1 MEVAVIVAVVAV
13 PGAVYKPVE
22 ELMVPDP
29 VTVQV
34 TAVHSGSPELGLA
47 ELHVEVTALKGTPV
61 TVAKN
66 GSVSP
71 VPMVNVDG
79 VTVTERPETSVTVA
93 DAVAVVFCTAA
104 PTVIVVLGGMEAGAV

>member
-13 PGAVYKPVE
+13 LGAVYKPVE
-22 ELMVPDP
+22 ESMVPDP

-34 TAVHSGSPELGLA
+34 TAVHSGRPEFGLA
-47 ELHVEVTALKGTPV
+47 ELHVEVTALKGTPA

-79 VTVTERPETSVTVA
+79 VTVTERPEISVTVA
-93 DAVAVVFCTAA
+93 DAVAEVFCTAA
-104 PTVIVVLGGMEAGAV
+104 PTVIVVLGGMDDGAV